1 MYSCKLRCIWN
12 SKHKNNEIHFNSL
25 LSNVCKQLL
34 PETESNMIQS
44 YISKLNVSIYT

>member
-1 MYSCKLRCIWN
+1 MDSCKLRCIWN
-12 SKHKNNEIHFNSL
+12 SKQKSKNIHFNSL

-34 PETESNMIQS
+34 PETESNMNQS